1 VKLSPVAQELLWL
14 YLAQPDLV
22 GSVRDFSIFLT
33 RSVDEIVSALDELK
47 RYDCLRASLDA
58 AEPAASAVV
67 FVPLSADR
75 RRALTRALGGGG
87 VRRPPTSRRNGFAYS
102 SDLVGRDPRMSEVY
116 AMIDRVSRTNA
127 TVLLLGESGVGKEVV
142 ARTIHTQSLR
152 AEGPLTIIDC
162 AAIPAALLESELF
175 GHEQGSFTSALRKQI
190 GRFEAAD
197 GGTIFLDEVAELP
210 LDLQGKLLRA
220 LQTRQFTRVG
230 GTTPITVDVR
240 FIAAT
245 NRPLE
250 SMVRAR
256 TFREDLFYRLNVI
269 AITVPPLR
277 ERPGDI
283 PLLSQRIVTALAHRD
298 GTLPRRLT
306 PDALARLKA
315 HAWPGNV
322 RELENVL
329 ERALIVSQDSEIS
342 AEDIV
347 LAGDAPAP
355 GAPPAALKS
364 LREVEIAH
372 IRHVVAATGGNESEA
387 ARILGIHRDTLYRKL
402 RRYSISVRP
411 QNTTPR
417 VS

>member
-14 YLAQPDLV
+14 YLAQSDLV

-47 RYDCLRASLDA
+47 GYDCVRTTLDL
-58 AEPAASAVV
+58 AEPAASGVV
-67 FVPLSADR
+67 FVPLSPDR
-75 RRALTRALGGGG
+75 RRALTRALDGGG
-87 VRRPPTSRRNGFAYS
+87 RRRPTSRRDGFAYS
-102 SDLVGRDPRMSEVY
+102 ADLVGRDPQMNAVY

-142 ARTIHTQSLR
+142 ARTIHSRSLR
-152 AEGPLTIIDC
+152 ADGPFAVIDC

-175 GHEQGSFTSALRKQI
+175 GHEQGSFTSALRKHI

-197 GGTIFLDEVAELP
+197 SGTIFLDEIAELP

-220 LQTRQFTRVG
+220 LQMRQFTRVG
-230 GTTPITVDVR
+230 GTNPITVDVR

-250 SMVRAR
+250 SMVRTR
-256 TFREDLFYRLNVI
+256 RFREDLFYRLNVV

-277 ERPGDI
+277 ERRGDI
-283 PLLSQRIVTALAHRD
+283 PLLSQRILTALAHRD
-298 GTLPRRLT
+298 GAAPRRVC
-306 PDALARLKA
+306 PEALAKLKGY
-315 HAWPGNV
+315 AWPGNV

-329 ERALIVSQDSEIS
+329 ERALIVSAHGEITADDIML
-342 AEDIV
+342 AE
-347 LAGDAPAP
+347 DAPAAEGP
-355 GAPPAALKS
+355 CPPIQS
-364 LREVEIAH
+364 LREMEIAH
-372 IRHVVAATGGNESEA
+372 IQRVVAATDGNESEA
-387 ARILGIHRDTLYRKL
+387 ARLLGIHRDTLYRKL
-402 RRYSISVRP
+402 RRYNISVRR

-417 VS
+417 MS

>member
-22 GSVRDFSIFLT
+22 GSARDFSIFLT

-47 RYDCLRASLDA
+47 RYDCIRLTPD
-58 AEPAASAVV
+58 AEPAASGVV
-67 FVPLSADR
+67 FVPLSSER
-75 RRALTRALGGGG
+75 RRALTRALDSG
-87 VRRPPTSRRNGFAYS
+87 VRRPAASRHDGFAYAA
-102 SDLVGRDPRMSEVY
+102 DLVGRDPQMSAVY

-142 ARTIHTQSLR
+142 ARTIHSRSLR
-152 AEGPLTIIDC
+152 AGGPFAIIDC

-197 GGTIFLDEVAELP
+197 GGTIFLDEIAELP

-220 LQTRQFTRVG
+220 LQMRQFTRVG
-230 GTTPITVDVR
+230 GTSPITVDVR

-250 SMVRAR
+250 AMVRAR

-277 ERPGDI
+277 ERRGDI
-283 PLLSQRIVTALAHRD
+283 PLLSQRVLTALAHRD
-298 GTLPRRLT
+298 GTIPRRLA
-306 PDALARLKA
+306 PDALAKLKGY
-315 HAWPGNV
+315 AWPGNV

-329 ERALIVSQDSEIS
+329 ERALIVSSHAEIA

-347 LAGDAPAP
+347 LADDVPAP
-355 GAPPAALKS
+355 EGPCPPIQS

-372 IRHVVAATGGNESEA
+372 IRRVVAVTAGNESEA
-387 ARILGIHRDTLYRKL
+387 ARLLGIHRDTLYRKL
-402 RRYSISVRP
+402 RRYNIAVRP

-417 VS
+417 MS